1 MNTFKKSERLCD
13 LRSTE
18 NLFSNGKSLSEN
30 PFRLVYLEVDETRD
44 SFVKTQIVVPKRNI
58 IKAVNRNKI
67 KRSIKEAF
75 RNHKSY
81 LISELEKKNK
91 KVNLSIIYQSSKILS
106 YLFIEE
112 KIKLSLVRLNSKLWK
127 N

>member
-58 IKAVNRNKI
+58 VKAVNRNKI
-67 KRSIKEAF
+67 KRCIKEAF

-81 LISELEKKNK
+81 LIFCNK
-91 KVNLSIIYQSSKILS
+91 FVNW
-106 YLFIEE
+106 
-112 KIKLSLVRLNSKLWK
+112 N
-127 N
+127 